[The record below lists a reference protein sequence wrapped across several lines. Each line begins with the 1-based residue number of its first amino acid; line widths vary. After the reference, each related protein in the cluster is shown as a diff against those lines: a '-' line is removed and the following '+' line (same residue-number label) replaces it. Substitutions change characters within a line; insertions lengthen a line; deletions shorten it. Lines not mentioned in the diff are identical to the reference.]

1 MDVAAHRFGA
11 SDLVGGHLALDFA
24 NTVNGRDGA
33 PVDWL
38 DGYPRLLEWA
48 SRTGEFSAGLLAR
61 LRARSGR
68 EARESA
74 RALARARRLREA
86 IFSLFAALA
95 AGRRPPAPALA
106 ALERRWR
113 EAMRVLRLAGNAS
126 GARPVLDERRA
137 GLDAIAFE
145 VALRAV
151 GLLAAPPAGRLR
163 LCAGT
168 DCAWLFVDASRG
180 GRRRWCDMATCGNVA
195 KARAWSRRRRRRG
208 VASTK

>member
-24 NTVNGRDGA
+24 NTVNGRDA
-33 PVDWL
+33 SPADWL

-48 SRTGEFSAGLLAR
+48 SRTDEFPAGLLAH
-61 LRARSGR
+61 LRARSRR
-68 EARESA
+68 EPRESA

-86 IFSLFAALA
+86 VFSVFAAVA
-95 AGRRPPAPALA
+95 AGRRPPASALA
-106 ALERRWR
+106 AVERRWR
-113 EAMRVLRLAGNAS
+113 EAMRFQRLSADAS
-126 GARPVLDERRA
+126 GARPVLDTRRA

-163 LCAGT
+163 LCAGD
-168 DCAWLFVDASRG
+168 DCAWLFLDTSRG
-180 GRRRWCDMATCGNVA
+180 GRRRWCDMSTCGNVS
-195 KARAWSRRRRRRG
+195 KARDYARRRRRG
-208 VASTK
+208 